1 MLTPYQFA
9 SNSPIANSD
18 LDGLEAKLEIY
29 SKDKAGNVYL
39 TTVNK
44 NDLYLKT
51 YKNGEIS
58 GQISKLS
65 LKDFYQMASSY
76 WSQYT
81 QEKTAEY
88 YVINFDS
95 YRSNTSQT
103 INGKSSH
110 NPHSTGTLTLTLGDE
125 SHPAQVHYDNK
136 VVKAKEPVT
145 FKESYNMAMKA
156 GKTFFLSPDPN
167 VEGSQEFKQ
176 SFDNFVTGVTLPI
189 GGQGVIKGVTNAE
202 KIVSGAGVLNSFDDL
217 TSNITSNGESL
228 ISNSAGGSQIKVAIN
243 LMTFIYGLNQLKS
256 AVPTPNSNS
265 TEPIDNVIST
275 IGDSKSLLDN
285 VAKNENKP

>member
-65 LKDFYQMASSY
+65 LKDFYQMSSSY

-156 GKTFFLSPDPN
+156 GKTFFISPDLN
-167 VEGSQEFKQ
+167 EEGSQEFKQ
-176 SFDNFVTGVTLPI
+176 SFDNFVAGVTLPI
-189 GGQGVIKGVTNAE
+189 VATNVVKAGNLIEKSSEIVGLINNLDDLSANVTDNGSTIIQGFDNGGNVKQI
-202 KIVSGAGVLNSFDDL
+202 INSFLFVNSIINVKKSINSPGKGTTDPIDD
-217 TSNITSNGESL
+217 I
-228 ISNSAGGSQIKVAIN
+228 ISAGGDAKSVIQDN
-243 LMTFIYGLNQLKS
+243 LD
-256 AVPTPNSNS
+256 
-265 TEPIDNVIST
+265 DN
-275 IGDSKSLLDN
+275 
-285 VAKNENKP
+285 